1 MQSTVTNN
9 KKMAYS
15 LLLLLAIF
23 GLPGYASAAVFV
35 GSEQCQSCHE
45 EAYNNWQESH
55 HAKAMAHADEN
66 SVLGDF
72 NDVRFNN
79 AGKVNR
85 FFKKGSQFWV
95 NIQGPDGQFHDYQ
108 IRYTFGYTPLQQ
120 YMVEFD
126 DGRVQLIPFAWDS
139 RAKEQAGQRWFN
151 LYPEFTDNHQD
162 FFWTN
167 TGQNWNY
174 MCADCHSTDVK
185 KKFDV
190 TSNSYSTSYSEI
202 NVACEA
208 CHGPASEH
216 LQWSNNPLTPYWKK
230 GFARNMQKPVQN
242 WIVKEGFNT
251 LKPEHIAPT
260 DQVLVCAQCHSRRTQ
275 ISDDNH
281 IASRDFGDRYMQS
294 LITNENYYPDG
305 QIYDEVFVYGSFL
318 QSKMHD
324 NGVACTNCHD
334 PHSSE
339 LKMPVETVCLQCH
352 MPETYDQPSHH
363 HHESGSNGSLC
374 VNCHIPQTTYMQID
388 HRRDHGWHKPNPKMA
403 IKFDTPDTC
412 LSCHEDEDSKWS
424 LTHTQQWYGDSRK
437 DYEPFA
443 PVFAVADG
451 GYQNMASQLSKIAQ
465 SNNYV
470 DIIRASAMTRMA
482 TIPDANTLIAIARNV
497 KHADSNVRRGA
508 IAGAVNITPPEKWRI
523 LSPLLKD
530 KVLAVRSD
538 AAFALVPLWQQL
550 SDNQKK
556 LLSPAL
562 NEYMT
567 IQDFNADRSYA
578 HVNKAAVYAFQ
589 SEVEKAVASYQQGI
603 RIEPYF
609 SPAYINMADF
619 YRALGNNDKAIA
631 TLQKGLKAKPDD
643 SSIPY
648 SLGLAY
654 IRVKETAKAQQYFQ
668 QAAEQAKT
676 NAQYFYVYALALD
689 SDKPQQAEKAMAK
702 AYDISAD
709 PRQLYALCEMQI
721 KHGSADVQQC
731 MNKLQQVA
739 PADAVLSLRQMMN
752 KAP

>member
-1 MQSTVTNN
+1 MI
-9 KKMAYS
+9 KKQTLAYS
-15 LLLLLAIF
+15 LLLLLAIA
-23 GLPGYASAAVFV
+23 GLLPASHAAEFV
-35 GSEQCQSCHE
+35 GSESCKGCHADE
-45 EAYNNWQESH
+45 YQAWQESH
-55 HAKAMAHADEN
+55 HARAMAHADEK

-72 NDVRFNN
+72 NNVRFSN

-85 FFKKGSQFWV
+85 FFKKGPQFWV

-108 IRYTFGYTPLQQ
+108 IKYTFGYTPLQQ

-139 RAKEQAGQRWFN
+139 REKEQGGQRWFN
-151 LYPEFTDNHQD
+151 LYPDFTDNHQD

-185 KKFDV
+185 KNFDV
-190 TSNSYSTSYSEI
+190 KSSSYKTSYSEI

-216 LQWSNNPLTPYWKK
+216 LQWNNNPLTPYWKK
-230 GFARNMQKPVQN
+230 GFARDMQKPVQN
-242 WIVKEGFNT
+242 WVVKEGFNT
-251 LKPEHIAPT
+251 LKPEHITST

-294 LITNENYYPDG
+294 LITNENYYADG
-305 QIYDEVFVYGSFL
+305 QIYDEVFVFGSFL

-334 PHSSE
+334 PHSSQ

-352 MPETYDQPSHH
+352 SPETYDQPSHH

-374 VNCHIPQTTYMQID
+374 VNCHMPETTYMQID
-388 HRRDHGWHKPNPKMA
+388 DRRDHGWHKPKPKMA
-403 IKFDTPDTC
+403 AQFDTPDTC
-412 LSCHEDEDSKWS
+412 LSCHEDEDSNWS
-424 LTHTQQWYGDSRK
+424 LSHTQQWYGENNK
-437 DYEPFA
+437 EHEPFA

-465 SNNYV
+465 SNNYA
-470 DIIRASAMTRMA
+470 DIIRASALTRMA
-482 TIPDANTLIAIARNV
+482 AIPDANTLIAIARNV
-497 KHADSNVRRGA
+497 KHSDSNIRRGA
-508 IAGAVNITPPEKWRI
+508 IAGAANINPPEKWRI

-530 KVLAVRSD
+530 KVLAVRSE

-550 SDNQKK
+550 SDTQKK
-556 LLSPAL
+556 LLIPAL

-567 IQDFNADRSYA
+567 IQEFNADRGYA
-578 HVNKAAVYAFQ
+578 HVNKATVFAYQNKF
-589 SEVEKAVASYQQGI
+589 EKAVAAYQQSM

-609 SPAYINMADF
+609 APAYINMADF
-619 YRALGNNDKAIA
+619 YRAQGDNDKAIA
-631 TLQKGLKAKPDD
+631 ILQKGIKAKPDD

-668 QAAEQAKT
+668 QAAQQAKT

-689 SDKPQQAEKAMAK
+689 TDKPLLAEKAMAK

-721 KHGSADVQQC
+721 KHGSSDVQQC
-731 MNKLQQVA
+731 INKLQQVA
-739 PADAVLSLRQMMN
+739 PAEAVLSLRQLMN
-752 KAP
+752 KGR